1 MKKKHTILKL
11 AIMTFMV
18 LSASFVTS
26 DTLAYWVE
34 VQGNQDTATATVA
47 TGDWDQAFPYD
58 ANRSYEV
65 GDLVINNG
73 NIYEAKK
80 SGTLRE
86 PGVGGGGWNRDWT
99 DLGPS

>member
-34 VQGNQDTATATVA
+34 VQGNQETATATVS
-47 TGDWDQAFPYD
+47 TGDWDQAFPYQPGGF
-58 ANRSYEV
+58 YEV
-65 GDLVINNG
+65 GDLVTFNG
-73 NIYEAKK
+73 ITYQAKK
-80 SGTLRE
+80 SGNLRQ
-86 PGVGGGGWNRDWT
+86 PGVDNGWNRDWN

>member
-26 DTLAYWVE
+26 DTLAYWAGGLE
-34 VQGNQDTATATVA
+34 TVSDSKTSTVT
-47 TGDWDQAFPYD
+47 TGEWDQAFPYD
-58 ANRSYEV
+58 ANTSYEV
-65 GDLVINNG
+65 GDLVTNNG
-73 NIYEAKK
+73 NTYQAKK
-80 SGTLRE
+80 SGFLRE
-86 PGVGGGGWNRDWT
+86 PGVGGGWNRDWT